1 MKKLL
6 TLSITLATLCP
17 SLVLADMQ
25 EFMTAL
31 GSGKSNMD
39 IRLRSE
45 WVNDN
50 LKKEASAIT
59 ARTTLAYKT
68 ADYQGFS
75 GFIQFEDVTN
85 FGHEH
90 YNNNTALA
98 TAKTAYAV
106 IADPTLTQVNQV
118 FVEAYGVKVGR
129 QKIVLDN
136 ARFVGDVGWRQ
147 NDQTFDAI
155 SYNNKVLLPSTTLNL
170 AYVNK
175 VHNIV
180 GKIVPVSAPMLNV
193 RYSKVFGDFG
203 INASAFYYGVEYDAV
218 SAVNAAQNVTP
229 AGSFQHVGTKIDGS
243 FKDFLYEASFAQQ
256 SEYADATPVGT
267 PDANYIDLQLG
278 YKVGD
283 VTLKV
288 QQEVL
293 EKGFKTPL
301 ATLHAFNGWADKFL
315 ATPAKGLEDT
325 NIKLLTKYAGY
336 NFVLAGHSFKTDVD
350 GIALGTEVNFSV
362 AKNVNKNLS
371 LMLKGAV
378 YEADT
383 DAKKLTTDAG
393 LKTDTKKGWIQAM
406 YKF

>member
-6 TLSITLATLCP
+6 TLSMSLATLCP
-17 SLVLADMQ
+17 TLVLADMQ
-25 EFMTAL
+25 ELMTAL
-31 GSGKSNMD
+31 GGGKSTMD
-39 IRLRSE
+39 VRLRVEMADDSI
-45 WVNDN
+45 NKD
-50 LKKEASAIT
+50 ATATT

-68 ADYQGFS
+68 ADYQGFT

-85 FGHEH
+85 FGQEK
-90 YNNNTALA
+90 YNSGVNGKGT
-98 TAKTAYAV
+98 YAV

-155 SYNNKVLLPSTTLNL
+155 SYLNKVSIPSTTLNL

-175 VHNIV
+175 VHNIL
-180 GKIVPVSAPMLNV
+180 GKIASVSAPMLNI

-203 INASAFYYGVEYDAV
+203 INASAFYYGVEYDVAK
-218 SAVNAAQNVTP
+218 ND
-229 AGSFQHVGTKIDGS
+229 SFQDIGFKVDGS
-243 FKDFLYEASFAQQ
+243 IKDFLYEASFVQQ
-256 SEYADATPVGT
+256 SSYADATEITV
-267 PDANYIDLQLG
+267 PDANYMDLQLG
-278 YKVGD
+278 YNFGA

-301 ATLHAFNGWADKFL
+301 ATLHAFNGWADRFL
-315 ATPAKGLEDT
+315 TTPAKGLVD
-325 NIKLLTKYAGY
+325 NNVKLTAKYAGF
-336 NFVLAGHSFKTDVD
+336 NFVLAGHSFATDTD
-350 GIALGTEVNFSV
+350 DIALGTELDFSV
-362 AKNVNKNLS
+362 AKNINKNLS
-371 LMLKGAV
+371 VLVKGAL
-378 YEADT
+378 YEADS
-383 DAKKLTTDAG
+383 DAGKAAAG
-393 LKTDTKKGWIQAM
+393 LKNDVKKGWIQAM

>member
-6 TLSITLATLCP
+6 TLSISLATLCP
-17 SLVLADMQ
+17 TLVLADMQ

-39 IRLRSE
+39 MRLRTE
-45 WVNDN
+45 WVDDN
-50 LKKEASAIT
+50 LKKEASATTI
-59 ARTTLAYKT
+59 RTTLAYKT

-90 YNNNTALA
+90 YNNNTGLA

-203 INASAFYYGVEYDAV
+203 INASAFYYGVEYDVAK
-218 SAVNAAQNVTP
+218 ND
-229 AGSFQHVGTKIDGS
+229 SFQDIGFKVDGS
-243 FKDFLYEASFAQQ
+243 IKDFLYEASFAQQ
-256 SEYADATPVGT
+256 SDYADGKT
-267 PDANYIDLQLG
+267 PDADYMDLQLG
-278 YKVGD
+278 YNFGA

-301 ATLHAFNGWADKFL
+301 ATLHAFNGWADRFL
-315 ATPAKGLEDT
+315 ATPAKGLVDS
-325 NIKLLTKYAGY
+325 NVKLTAKYAGF
-336 NFVLAGHSFKTDVD
+336 NFVLAGHSFATDTD
-350 GIALGTEVNFSV
+350 DIALGTELDFSV
-362 AKNVNKNLS
+362 AKNINKNLS
-371 LMLKGAV
+371 VLVKGAL
-378 YEADT
+378 YEADS
-383 DAKKLTTDAG
+383 DAGKAAAG
-393 LKTDTKKGWIQAM
+393 LKNDVKKGWIQAM

>member
-45 WVNDN
+45 WVDDN

-68 ADYQGFS
+68 GDYQGFS

-90 YNNNTALA
+90 YNNNTGAA

-155 SYNNKVLLPSTTLNL
+155 TYSNKVLLPSTTLNV

-180 GKIVPVSAPMLNV
+180 GKIASVSAPMLNV

-203 INASAFYYGVEYDAV
+203 INASAFYYGVEYDVAK
-218 SAVNAAQNVTP
+218 ND
-229 AGSFQHVGTKIDGS
+229 SFQDLGFKADGS
-243 FKDFLYEASFAQQ
+243 FKDFLYEVSFVQQ
-256 SEYADATPVGT
+256 SDYADGKT
-267 PDANYIDLQLG
+267 PDANYMDLQLG
-278 YKVGD
+278 YKFGA
-283 VTLKV
+283 VTVKL

-301 ATLHAFNGWADKFL
+301 ATLHAFNGWADRFL
-315 ATPAKGLEDT
+315 NTPAKGLVD
-325 NIKLLTKYAGY
+325 NNVKLSAKYAGY
-336 NFVLAGHSFKTDVD
+336 NFVLAGHSFKTDTD
-350 GIALGTEVNFSV
+350 NIALGTEFDFSV
-362 AKNVNKNLS
+362 AKNINKNLS
-371 LMLKGAV
+371 LLVKGAL
-378 YEADT
+378 YEADS
-383 DAKKLTTDAG
+383 DAGKAAAG
-393 LKTDTKKGWIQAM
+393 LKNDVKKGWIQAM

>member
-6 TLSITLATLCP
+6 AVSISVASLFPALA
-17 SLVLADMQ
+17 LADMQ
-25 EFMTAL
+25 ELMTAL

-39 IRLRSE
+39 VRLRTE
-45 WVNDN
+45 WVDFTTT
-50 LKKEASAIT
+50 KEAAATT

-68 ADYQGFS
+68 GDYQGFT

-85 FGHEH
+85 FGQED
-90 YNNNTALA
+90 YNTGVNGKAI
-98 TAKTAYAV
+98 YGV

-118 FVEAYGVKVGR
+118 FIEAYGVKLGR

-136 ARFVGDVGWRQ
+136 ARFVGDVAWRQ

-155 SYNNKVLLPSTTLNL
+155 SYTNKVLIPGTTFSL

-175 VHNIV
+175 IHNIW
-180 GKIVPVSAPMLNV
+180 GKIVPASAPMLNV
-193 RYSKVFGDFG
+193 RYTKVMGDFG